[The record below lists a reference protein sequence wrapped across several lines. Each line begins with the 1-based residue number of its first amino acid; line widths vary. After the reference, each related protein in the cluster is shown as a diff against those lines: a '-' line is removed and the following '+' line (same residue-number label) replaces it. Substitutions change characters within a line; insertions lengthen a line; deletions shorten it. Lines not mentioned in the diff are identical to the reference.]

1 MHCGQN
7 SLGFDKNHQTTAR
20 RGFGANN
27 KRYEPVSI
35 SFTSIGSAIG
45 SALSGVG
52 ASLTSVQ
59 QTSLVQSMLNLFN
72 PNEAQEKV
80 LLGKMASFVHT
91 MPSMVPE
98 FAMEFSKIADPALVG
113 AISPLMTLPL
123 PSDAISQIEAVEQMV
138 QQGL

>member
-1 MHCGQN
+1 MSFSFS
-7 SLGFDKNHQTTAR
+7 SLG
-20 RGFGANN
+20 
-27 KRYEPVSI
+27 S
-35 SFTSIGSAIG
+35 SIGATL
-45 SALSGVG
+45 AGVG
-52 ASLTSVQ
+52 ASLTSTQ
-59 QTSLVQSMLNLFN
+59 QAGLVQSVLNLVN

-123 PSDAISQIEAVEQMV
+123 PADAISQIEAVEAMV